1 MKDRKVSLRVMLITL
16 VLVPMI
22 VAIIG
27 LAITSIRTISGKLEE
42 TTLEELLVAAQG
54 LEGYYEYDLVNDN
67 DLVDGFIE
75 YNPEE
80 YIDAIYGKTGIHL
93 TLFKDN
99 IRFMT
104 SLRNADGTRNEG
116 TESSAEVW
124 AAVSSGK
131 DFSSTSVVIGGLDY
145 YVYYLPLKG
154 SDGSVVGMAFAGK
167 PATQIQDAEKGITL
181 TILIIS
187 LILII
192 IFTALA
198 FLAAKKIS
206 DPISATAENI
216 QKLSD
221 GDVNI
226 ELDAESMVKETTI
239 LIDSTNSLTDAL
251 REIVQKIH
259 GSMNDLYGLIGSTT
273 DLATESSTSTN
284 QISDAMSGLSQS
296 TEMMANSVQD
306 INNNV
311 IDMGNIVEEAQNT
324 VGTLIE
330 SSGNME
336 KANRDALDRINNI
349 INSSEKSVSA
359 VQNISESINDTNSAV
374 TKIAEMV
381 NLITEIAEQTNLLA
395 LNASIEAARAG
406 ESGRGFSVVADNIK
420 NLAEQSGDSANEIKV
435 IVEEISRLS
444 KTCVDQADTVKTII
458 EEEQNLLN
466 EAKDEFNTLNTEINS
481 SIGNIKTVEDITG
494 RLGDIKTTIVS
505 AISDLSAVSEETSA
519 TNQEVSASANL
530 VAGNVN
536 DVSTSMGDMN
546 ASADELK
553 GAISFF
559 KG

>member
-1 MKDRKVSLRVMLITL
+1 MKEKKVSLRVMLITM

-27 LAITSIRTISGKLEE
+27 LAITSIRTISSKLEE

-80 YIDAIYGKTGIHL
+80 YIDAIYSKTGIHL
-93 TLFKDN
+93 TLFKEN

-131 DFSSTSVVIGGLDY
+131 DYSSTSVVIGGTDY

-154 SDGSVVGMAFAGK
+154 SDGKVAGMAFAGK
-167 PATQIQDAEKGITL
+167 PATQIQQAKRGIAL
-181 TILIIS
+181 TIVIIS
-187 LILII
+187 AILVA

-198 FLAAKKIS
+198 FFVAKKIA

-226 ELDAESMVKETTI
+226 ELDAQSMVKETTI

-251 REIVQKIH
+251 KNIVRKIY
-259 GSMNDLYGLIGSTT
+259 GSMDDLYGLIGSTT
-273 DLATESSTSTN
+273 DLANESSNSTT
-284 QISDAMSGLSQS
+284 QISSAMNGLAET
-296 TEMMANSVQD
+296 TEHMANSVQD
-306 INNNV
+306 INENAL
-311 IDMGNIVEEAQNT
+311 DMGNIVEEAQNT
-324 VGTLIE
+324 VSILIE

-336 KANRDALDRINNI
+336 KANKDALDRINNI

-359 VQNISESINDTNSAV
+359 VQNISESINNTNDAV

-381 NLITEIAEQTNLLA
+381 NLIIAQRAYE
-395 LNASIEAARAG
+395 LNS
-406 ESGRGFSVVADNIK
+406 
-420 NLAEQSGDSANEIKV
+420 KV
-435 IVEEISRLS
+435 I
-444 KTCVDQADTVKTII
+444 
-458 EEEQNLLN
+458 
-466 EAKDEFNTLNTEINS
+466 
-481 SIGNIKTVEDITG
+481 
-494 RLGDIKTTIVS
+494 TT
-505 AISDLSAVSEETSA
+505 SDSMLQV
-519 TNQEVSASANL
+519 AN
-530 VAGNVN
+530 
-536 DVSTSMGDMN
+536 D
-546 ASADELK
+546 LK
-553 GAISFF
+553 R
-559 KG
+559 